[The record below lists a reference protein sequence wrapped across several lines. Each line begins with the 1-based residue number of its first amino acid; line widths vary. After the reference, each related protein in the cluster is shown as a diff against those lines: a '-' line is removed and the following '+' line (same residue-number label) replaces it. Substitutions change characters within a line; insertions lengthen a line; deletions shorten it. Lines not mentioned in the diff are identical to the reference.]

1 MESVLRKSHLEF
13 HGPVGVL
20 VSEYM
25 QYLQVRLD
33 FHRSHPTINCSLK
46 CPENILEV
54 DIDLCYNTLLDFEST
69 VHQISVISKSMLD
82 RLLDSKDEIFLIF
95 SILIKDTWLVYQF
108 LEICMEKLM
117 RGNLN
122 DLTSIKQIFSDYHQ
136 IFYKFYSD
144 CEQLEEIIKNFNI
157 PKLTIEPTIFSRTR
171 NVKRYS
177 STTSIQ
183 YSKSVSNATSGK
195 HLMINSISDYSKSEC
210 SDYHSVVDPSYVK
223 EKECDS
229 VDIKISNI
237 FTPSFLK
244 TRPVVKEPEG
254 LDNPFGDNFQT
265 DLAEDD
271 TQTVQGS
278 NDVLFSN
285 YATKIT
291 DRQNSF
297 TSNNLLDDSSFWKSK
312 YEKSMYELNLLKME
326 NELLKSQM
334 QEMIASNF
342 RSMSISN
349 PNIPVSSL
357 TSQATGVH
365 SQISN
370 ENSIFGV
377 TGATVFPNPVLA
389 SGSTPLMTPT
399 AGPNSLTKL
408 DITSNSSTAPKSAT
422 QSTPSISGATLHNPI
437 PSASNG
443 YSNLSTYSQV
453 ELNSGVFPKPSQNN
467 PFIPSYNGHAQ
478 RFPTRSYTIDTGTLN
493 QEVRQLNYFPNGMN
507 GEVRP
512 VLFHDNKFEKTS
524 VNNPFIRD

>member
-1 MESVLRKSHLEF
+1 MVWNHWFNLQDKQLALVLSKTLSRSQITPKQKHINACIDYTHFSNGAGSLWLALSTIKLAKDVTYLKTIYLIHHILLKGHPDALIDPIATPDWMESVLRKSHLEF
-13 HGPVGVL
+13 HG
-20 VSEYM
+20 
-25 QYLQVRLD
+25 R
-33 FHRSHPTINCSLK
+33 
-46 CPENILEV
+46 
-54 DIDLCYNTLLDFEST
+54 
-69 VHQISVISKSMLD
+69 
-82 RLLDSKDEIFLIF
+82 
-95 SILIKDTWLVYQF
+95 
-108 LEICMEKLM
+108 
-117 RGNLN
+117 NLN

-195 HLMINSISDYSKSEC
+195 HLIINLISDYSKSEC

-291 DRQNSF
+291 DRQN
-297 TSNNLLDDSSFWKSK
+297 NDSSFWKSK

-342 RSMSISN
+342 HSMSISN

-443 YSNLSTYSQV
+443 YINLSTYSQV
-453 ELNSGVFPKPSQNN
+453 ELNSGPLQNN

-507 GEVRP
+507 GDVRP